1 MRYKRDMKTAIIPQV
16 RVEPELRSDLESVL
30 RDGET
35 LSEFVEA
42 TVRSA
47 VVYRRMQTEFHARG
61 EAAWQQYQRTG
72 TSIPAEQV
80 VQELRDMMEAK
91 RKQLGAR
98 TTQPT

>member
-1 MRYKRDMKTAIIPQV
+1 MRYKQGMKTAIIPQV

-47 VVYRRMQTEFHARG
+47 VEYRRMQTEFHARG

-72 TSIPAEQV
+72 ASIPAEQV
-80 VQELRDMMEAK
+80 IQEMRDMMEAK
-91 RKQLGAR
+91 RRQLRAR